1 MSEKCC
7 CFERCCLF
15 GKCDTQHKCVSCKR
29 YIHAICGE
37 VYYGSDGEVV
47 ESLAYPRKCFEC
59 AEKAEATSESLSELH
74 TVSQSQ
80 IDTEKGTTSA
90 PASTS
95 QEPRTTV
102 VKEAPSRLELLKQ
115 STAKSF
121 FSSDEEEEDAADHD
135 GKDDQ
140 LESES
145 EMEDGPPM
153 PPLISRQNRSE
164 ELKSLIE
171 LEEENTISDNDNNDD
186 DSEGDDSNGGEKKDN
201 DDESSEYEE
210 LFTEEE
216 RKKHYPGFFLVR
228 DLKRNQTAAD
238 FYKGTI
244 DPTLG
249 PKTRLVNKIVH
260 VPASYWGIDLLKK
273 KWWKDKRYNEKLRRM
288 TYDQMRRQVVTVGKI
303 IQKSTTDKNC
313 YEVAFFAN
321 SSNDEISLIS
331 AREIRNFVHLE
342 SYEDQMK
349 RHKNEQAKKAKM
361 KASSSSNSSTP
372 PKKKQ
377 RKSTKLSGNVQQE
390 EEKEEEDFIEID
402 DFESEEDLFSS
413 DEEEEQEEDETETAT
428 PTNNVD
434 PDLWTKKDP
443 KLKVDRIWSVVPDV
457 TSTTYIRPVTPSYVN
472 NVPNNDWNTITPYN
486 LFMKQLPAGEIELWC
501 SLTSDELHKQKKQRT
516 SLPEM
521 KAFLGCMFAF
531 TQSSKVGGIRK
542 AFEEETDGL
551 FRPQDLGRFGLKYR
565 RFSDILS
572 CWTFAKLDNGVE
584 EADAD
589 PYWRTDQLIDRFN
602 AHYATNFTHGTYV
615 NVDERIFWSFARAQ
629 PEGVKVCGRKPRGTG
644 QECKT
649 LSSVD
654 VNCTTT
660 FEQIR
665 GNKEVS
671 EGREFV
677 KEYGKAA
684 SVVVRLCKKAGI
696 EGSNRIVIAD
706 SWFANLALL
715 RGLRSIGLHL
725 IGMIKQGDGG
735 FPKKGLCALLD
746 EPGKEA
752 RGSHAV
758 ATTKIDGEPVIGLA
772 WKGKSDRG
780 RKGKKKK
787 FWMSTFIASDCTTTI
802 AGTPAEKK
810 RHTKDGQLAPSVFV
824 PRPKLVEDYY
834 NAMPGTDIVN
844 RNAQFLIGMEDAV
857 RTSDISKR
865 MACTILSTWMANS
878 YGMAKKFFPLERR
891 KKLTTASFTREV
903 ILGGLFE
910 PLAGGGTPVQVQQQ
924 NNNARPN
931 QRTEPETLGAV
942 VVGGGQRRDTLPCT
956 IDSSAIDPYVHT
968 MQKFKDV
975 DGVGR
980 QQRCV
985 TCNAEGRMKTQTSVY
1000 CGLCTITANKE
1011 TDRKPTRH
1019 AYCLDANFQCFSR
1032 HIAACYMH
1040 MKKTGTIAQR
1050 AELRH
1055 NKAGGSMANGIA
1067 QANIPIAGRVILSGV
1082 PKRRKSKRT
1091 PPRTRTVNRKSI

>member
-1 MSEKCC
+1 
-7 CFERCCLF
+7 
-15 GKCDTQHKCVSCKR
+15 
-29 YIHAICGE
+29 
-37 VYYGSDGEVV
+37 V

-59 AEKAEATSESLSELH
+59 AKKAESTSESQSKLN

-80 IDTEKGTTSA
+80 FDTETSKATA

-95 QEPRTTV
+95 QVPRTTL
-102 VKEAPSRLELLKQ
+102 VKKGPSRLELLKQ
-115 STAKSF
+115 STANSF
-121 FSSDEEEEDAADHD
+121 LSSSDEEDAADHD
-135 GKDDQ
+135 GNDDQ

-145 EMEDGPPM
+145 ESELDEPPM

-164 ELKSLIE
+164 QPKPSTLKDSIE
-171 LEEENTISDNDNNDD
+171 QEEEESISGD
-186 DSEGDDSNGGEKKDN
+186 DSNGDDSNGGKKD
-201 DDESSEYEE
+201 DDDDDEDEESSEYEE
-210 LFTEEE
+210 IFTEEE
-216 RKKHYPGFFLVR
+216 RKQHYPGFFLVT

-238 FYKGTI
+238 FYKGTV
-244 DPTLG
+244 DPKLG
-249 PKTRLVNKIVH
+249 HKTRLINKIVH
-260 VPASYWGIDLLKK
+260 VPASYWGIDALKK
-273 KWWKDKRYNEKLRRM
+273 KWWKDKSYNEKLRAM

-321 SSNDEISLIS
+321 NSNDEISLIS

-349 RHKNEQAKKAKM
+349 RKENEKSKKAKM
-361 KASSSSNSSTP
+361 KASSSSKSSSP
-372 PKKKQ
+372 PKKKR
-377 RKSTKLSGNVQQE
+377 RKSSKLSGNVQQE
-390 EEKEEEDFIEID
+390 EEEDNEDLIEID

-413 DEEEEQEEDETETAT
+413 DEEEEEEEDETETAP
-428 PTNNVD
+428 PTNNID

-443 KLKVDRIWSVVPDV
+443 KLKVDRTWSVVPDV
-457 TSTTYIRPVTPSYVN
+457 TSTTYIRPITPSYVN
-472 NVPNNDWNTITPYN
+472 NVPNNEWNTITPYN

-516 SLPEM
+516 TLPEM
-521 KAFLGCMFAF
+521 KAFIGCMFAF

-572 CWTFAKLDNGVE
+572 CWTFAKLENGVE

-602 AHYATNFTHGTYV
+602 AHYAMNFTHGSYV

-715 RGLRSIGLHL
+715 RGLRSIGIHL

-758 ATTKIDGEPVIGLA
+758 ATIEIDGEPVIGLA

-865 MACTILSTWMANS
+865 MACTILSTWMANG
-878 YGMAKKFFPLERR
+878 YGIAKKFFPLERSR
-891 KKLTTASFTREV
+891 KLTTASFTREV
-903 ILGGLFE
+903 ILGGLFQ

-924 NNNARPN
+924 NNNAQRN
-931 QRTEPETLGAV
+931 QRMEPETLGAV
-942 VVGGGQRRDTLPCT
+942 VVGAQRRDTLPCT

-1050 AELRH
+1050 AELRN
-1055 NKAGGSMANGIA
+1055 NKTGGSMANGIA

-1082 PKRRKSKRT
+1082 PKRRKSKRSPT
-1091 PPRTRTVNRKSI
+1091 RTRTVNRKRI